1 MIGLASLARGG
12 RIITGTPESVITT
25 VMQSQLWSKLSSRER
40 RAPGIAFPVDDVTLV
55 ATPIWTEALGDILG
69 RRLGR
74 KILVLPDRHQP
85 VTNALYDSATPELRA
100 RFDALPALRRP
111 VSACHPLIHAV
122 HVAFSQHRPLTLS
135 PDAIWL
141 VIAQGFSHHVTAN
154 AEKLRHRLVRH
165 EGRRALGG
173 TITGWTPAE
182 FEPGIADLSSQIREA
197 TDPVLHETLVCD
209 FSTTTPAIRTA
220 SEVAIMDTFSA
231 YFDYEMM
238 CVCGIPKIAIE
249 GSLDDWR
256 RIRARVE
263 VLDTYRLEWWVAR
276 LRPILDEF
284 VLAAEG
290 HPTREFWQAIYKP
303 EKAYGDDVATGWIA
317 DLFPY
322 LGDAP
327 GRYRNHVFEHQRLE
341 WALPIDKGVQTGGRR
356 SFYPLSDKGVKLGG
370 FPSGLSSVPV
380 KVRFFD
386 GSEHP
391 VEVVAGFFAVKQHP
405 AEGALSP
412 LIGWSVAAPHS
423 RCDGANRRHSE
434 TGSKPTRISAG
445 RLGTGISRSSVTEE
459 MPPLPYNFQ
468 PPISTV

>member
-1 MIGLASLARGG
+1 ML
-12 RIITGTPESVITT
+12 
-25 VMQSQLWSKLSSRER
+25 SQLWSKLSNRDR
-40 RAPGIAFPVDDVTLV
+40 RGTGIAFPVDDVIP
-55 ATPIWTEALGDILG
+55 AEKPIWTEALAGSLG
-69 RRLGR
+69 RRLRR
-74 KILVLPDRHQP
+74 KILVLPNRHQP
-85 VTNALYDSATPELRA
+85 VANAVYDSMTPALRA
-100 RFDALPALRRP
+100 RFDALPAGRRP
-111 VSACHPLIHAV
+111 VSGCHPLIDAV

-141 VIAQGFSHHVTAN
+141 AIAQGFSHHVTEN
-154 AEKLRHRLVRH
+154 ADTLRHRLVRH
-165 EGRRALGG
+165 QGRRGLVAA
-173 TITGWTPAE
+173 ITGWSQAE
-182 FEPGIADLSSQIREA
+182 FEIGIANFSSQIREA

-220 SEVAIMDTFSA
+220 GEVALMDTFSA

-238 CVCGIPKIAIE
+238 CFCGIPKIAIE
-249 GSLDDWR
+249 GSLEDWQ

-263 VLDTYRLEWWVAR
+263 VLDTYGLEWWVAR

-303 EKAYGDDVATGWIA
+303 EKAYGDEVATGWIA

-327 GRYRNHVFEHQRLE
+327 GRYRNHVFEHQRVD

-356 SFYPLSDKGVKLGG
+356 RFGPRSDKGVKLGS

-386 GSEHP
+386 DSEFC
-391 VEVVAGFFAVKQHP
+391 VDLLGGFFAVTQH
-405 AEGALSP
+405 ESDGALAP
-412 LIGWSVAAPHS
+412 LIGWAVAAP
-423 RCDGANRRHSE
+423 CTA
-434 TGSKPTRISAG
+434 TGR
-445 RLGTGISRSSVTEE
+445 
-459 MPPLPYNFQ
+459 
-468 PPISTV
+468 